1 MTNAQSAEEKETDDA
16 AAASDDEYEI
26 LQHKNLFS
34 DEIKKELEHTSTK

>member
-16 AAASDDEYEI
+16 AAAADNEYEI

-34 DEIKKELEHTSTK
+34 DEI